1 MAEMTA
7 LLNQMTRASQD
18 AHAALDD
25 WMTDDGTPQI
35 VEERVL
41 AYRTLRAQ
49 WVAMNTKVDVDND
62 VASPVP
68 FAAMPPSA
76 PPGPEE
82 GPDDDTGEDGGQTP

>member
-1 MAEMTA
+1 
-7 LLNQMTRASQD
+7 
-18 AHAALDD
+18 
-25 WMTDDGTPQI
+25 
-35 VEERVL
+35 
-41 AYRTLRAQ
+41 
-49 WVAMNTKVDVDND
+49 MNTKVDVDND